1 VPRLHIVGVAVLWL
15 NVERR
20 LWLCAQARRT
30 MGSPAFFAP
39 ELCRDE
45 EALVTPAVDIW
56 AAGLTLFMF
65 VFGQMPFDAL
75 SIVCR
80 VSVSNARFP

>member
-1 VPRLHIVGVAVLWL
+1 MTPCRLL
-15 NVERR
+15 
-20 LWLCAQARRT
+20 QARRT

-56 AAGLTLFMF
+56 AAGLTVFMF

-75 SIVCR
+75 SIVCGL
-80 VSVSNARFP
+80 

>member
-1 VPRLHIVGVAVLWL
+1 
-15 NVERR
+15 
-20 LWLCAQARRT
+20 

-39 ELCRDE
+39 ELCTDD

-75 SIVCR
+75 SIVCVGSIIHSLQR
-80 VSVSNARFP
+80 ASLSLFFFSFFFFLSPRGLILFYVFGF